1 MNSTEFIRTKPF
13 LCYLAP
19 IILFFFINLVFEINS
34 NIKFKRSD
42 MKKYY
47 PILIISLINVLD
59 STAQNY
65 YDLEV
70 NNIKARVN
78 NNINL
83 FNKNSIQDGGFESIL
98 NGYTSSIYSSSLWI
112 GAELPDG
119 GLAVA
124 AERNYNP
131 IEKDF
136 FFGPVA
142 DNSMGLDF
150 QSYNRVF
157 PINISDINQ
166 HIAWHNCLQ
175 NQSCDI
181 SLSFPNYSISQSII
195 DWPAHGNV
203 SNGESFY
210 LAPFEDVDGDGV
222 YNPENGDYP
231 KMKGDEAV
239 FYILNDMK
247 VHNVSGGASL
257 GIEVQVMVYSY
268 DTNIESIN
276 NTVYVNYKIYNR
288 SKVVNFS
295 TVKIGVYT
303 DFDIVC
309 PSNDFLGCDTN
320 RNMYYGYNS
329 ILNDSLNISQ
339 NSCSPETAGAPA
351 QGVKFLNEAMDR
363 FSYYG
368 SSGGGTGA
376 PTTAPYYWPTQF
388 YNYLSSGWKDGS
400 SLYYGGDG
408 YYGNT
413 GVTNVQ
419 SNYAF
424 SSNPSSAGGWTQTED
439 GDVKG
444 LGIIE
449 KQNFNGGDVICFDL
463 AYIFNLD
470 KTVSNLENVNQLLV
484 ASDEVQNF
492 YENNQLGCDHLFT
505 SVGEEKS
512 QVIEPLVYPNPFS
525 DKTTISFNRNIEEG
539 KLDLFNSLG
548 QKVNSFELQ
557 NKKELMISRRDLN
570 RGVYFYQVSDRKGV
584 FFTGK
589 LIVK

>member
-1 MNSTEFIRTKPF
+1 
-13 LCYLAP
+13 
-19 IILFFFINLVFEINS
+19 
-34 NIKFKRSD
+34 

-47 PILIISLINVLD
+47 PILIISLITILD
-59 STAQNY
+59 CTAQNY
-65 YDLEV
+65 YDLEI
-70 NNIKARVN
+70 NNIKARIN

-83 FNKNSIQDGGFESIL
+83 FNKNSAQDGGFESVL
-98 NGYTSSIYSSSLWI
+98 NGYTSTIYSSSLWI

-124 AERNYNP
+124 AERSYNP
-131 IEKDF
+131 VEKDF

-142 DNSMGLDF
+142 DSYIIPEF
-150 QSYNRVF
+150 QNYDRVF
-157 PINISDINQ
+157 PISKYDIDQ
-166 HIAWHNCLQ
+166 HIAWYNCLQ
-175 NQSCDI
+175 DQSCDVNT
-181 SLSFPNYSISQSII
+181 SFPGYSIPQDII

-210 LAPFEDVDGDGV
+210 LAPFEDVDGDGI
-222 YNPENGDYP
+222 YSPENGDYP

-247 VHNVSGGASL
+247 IHNVSGGASL
-257 GIEVQVMVYSY
+257 GIEVHVMAYSY
-268 DTNIESIN
+268 NTNIESVN
-276 NTVYVNYKIYNR
+276 NTVFINYKIYNR
-288 SKVVNFS
+288 SKVADFS

-309 PSNDFLGCDTN
+309 SSNDFLGCDTN
-320 RNMYYGYNS
+320 RNIYYGYNS
-329 ILNDSLNISQ
+329 ILDDSLATNFGQNI
-339 NSCSPETAGAPA
+339 CSAETFGAPA
-351 QGVKFLNEAMDR
+351 QGVKFLNETIDR

-368 SSGGGTGA
+368 TSGGGTSA
-376 PTTAPYYWPTQF
+376 PTTPPYYWPTQF
-388 YNYLSSGWKDGS
+388 YNYLSYGWKDGS

-408 YYGNT
+408 YYGNA
-413 GVTNVQ
+413 GVTNIQ

-424 SSNPSSAGGWTQTED
+424 PSNPSDINGWTQTED

-444 LGIIE
+444 IGIIK

-470 KTVSNLENVNQLLV
+470 KTVSNLENVNQLLI

-492 YENNQLGCDHLFT
+492 YENNQLGCDYLFT
-505 SVGEEKS
+505 SVGEEKNRT
-512 QVIEPLVYPNPFS
+512 IKPLAFPNPFS
-525 DKTTISFNRNIEEG
+525 DKATISFNREVVRG

-548 QKVNSFELQ
+548 QKVNSFELK
-557 NKKELMISRRDLN
+557 NKKELIVSRENLN
-570 RGVYFYQVSDRKGV
+570 EGVYFYQMSDRTGV